1 MDNSANTVV
10 SILDTLGGAGF
21 ASCLFGGWAEEV
33 LKLARPC
40 RHSDIDLLLV
50 APSWDMLLR
59 NNPLTA
65 LGFTEIPAK
74 RFPHKRAY
82 ICLDLMVELFLVKP
96 DGDRLETLFWGD
108 VPYVWSSPL
117 CCEATL
123 AGTAIQCTS
132 IENMVR
138 FRAEHYS
145 LQPWRW
151 ETFLQGPH

>member
-1 MDNSANTVV
+1 MDNSATTVL
-10 SILDTLGGAGF
+10 SILDKLAGAGF
-21 ASCLFGGWAEEV
+21 AACLFGGWAEEV
-33 LKLARPC
+33 LKLTGPRK
-40 RHSDIDLLLV
+40 HSDIDLLLV
-50 APSWDMLLR
+50 APSWEMLVHH
-59 NNPLTA
+59 NPLSG

-96 DGDRLETLFWGD
+96 NGDRLETLFWGD

-117 CCEATL
+117 CCEGTL
-123 AGTAIQCTS
+123 ASTAIQCTS

-151 ETFLQGPH
+151 ETFPQDPH